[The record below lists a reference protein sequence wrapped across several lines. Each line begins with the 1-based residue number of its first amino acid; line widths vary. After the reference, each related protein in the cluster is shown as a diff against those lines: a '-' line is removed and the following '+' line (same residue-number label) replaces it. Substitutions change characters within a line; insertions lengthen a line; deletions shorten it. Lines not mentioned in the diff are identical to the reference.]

1 MIARIY
7 WLSLMALLLSACS
20 VEPNQDLKQWVKQ
33 SDQQVSQQIEPLP
46 EVAPYEGFTYAA
58 DDLFEPFKP
67 RKVIDQNKKDG
78 ANKGPDLERRKELLE
93 SYALDRLTFVGTLEQ
108 AKVNYA
114 LIKADNTIHRVKA
127 GNYLGQNFGRI
138 VAINETEVLL
148 KESIQDSEGE
158 WKESDAA
165 LQLVDE
171 LEKKK

>member
-1 MIARIY
+1 MSRIY
-7 WLSLMALLLSACS
+7 LVSLIVLFLSACS
-20 VEPNQDLKQWVKQ
+20 SEPNEDLRQWVKQ
-33 SDQQVSQQIEPLP
+33 SDEKVTQRIEPLP
-46 EVAPYEGFTYAA
+46 EVVPYAGFTYVA

-67 RKVIDQNKKDG
+67 RKLIDQNKKDG

-93 SYALDRLTFVGTLEQ
+93 SYPLDRLTFVGTMERSRT
-108 AKVNYA
+108 NYA
-114 LIKADNTIHRVKA
+114 LIKAESTIHRVQA

-138 VAINETEVLL
+138 MAINETEVLL